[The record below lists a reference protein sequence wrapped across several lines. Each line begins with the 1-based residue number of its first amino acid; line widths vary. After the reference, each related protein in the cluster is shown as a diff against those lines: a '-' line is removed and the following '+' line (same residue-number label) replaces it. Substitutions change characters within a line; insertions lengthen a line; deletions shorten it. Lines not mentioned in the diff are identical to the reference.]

1 MAALPLR
8 APPPAAVAAA
18 SRISRPF
25 HGAMNAHPLGR
36 RGPSS
41 APVKLQARTRDSF
54 RSHCEKRA
62 DRLNEPDPE
71 PENHDPDEAA
81 TQQNYPLVEELL
93 NYKQALLAAMGVR
106 VPPDMFLKEKERI
119 SDYWLKLCRSA
130 DGRNKNERV
139 VAKIVCSRA
148 QRKLWIW
155 LPRSWILHMTALV
168 Q

>member
-36 RGPSS
+36 LGPSS
-41 APVKLQARTRDSF
+41 APVKLQARTLDSF

-71 PENHDPDEAA
+71 PENHDPDKVSPQTRAVQNRSISSSAGTYLSVCFLLFLQAA

-93 NYKQALLAAMGVR
+93 NYKQALLAAMGV
-106 VPPDMFLKEKERI
+106 VSVSGDGYQPLVI
-119 SDYWLKLCRSA
+119 SYC
-130 DGRNKNERV
+130 
-139 VAKIVCSRA
+139 
-148 QRKLWIW
+148 
-155 LPRSWILHMTALV
+155 
-168 Q
+168 